1 MRVRK
6 VFNNSVVLG
15 VDDHGTE
22 LVLLGRGVGFHASPG
37 DVVDESLV
45 ERTFVPEG
53 AESVERLAA
62 MVDEIPLEDITV
74 SEEIVR
80 AGREVL
86 GPHVTHRVLIPL
98 ADHISFALRRA
109 RDGAAIEYPLRS
121 EVAYLYPAELAFGR
135 EALRIIER
143 RIGVRLPEV
152 EAVPIALH
160 FVNAQFGGE
169 DTSGT
174 LVMTEVLQDILGI
187 IRDEHGV
194 ELDEQSVD
202 VARFVTHLRFLFVRS
217 RQQQLAAEA
226 GTQPPAVRHPAPAD
240 SDALLVA
247 VRSAKPREYASAVRV
262 GALLSERFDWEVT
275 EQELLY
281 LSLHVSRL
289 TAATAGRDR

>member
-37 DVVDESLV
+37 DVVDETLV

-74 SEEIVR
+74 SEEVVR
-80 AGREVL
+80 AGREAL

-143 RIGVRLPEV
+143 RMGVRLPEV

-160 FVNAQFGGE
+160 FVNAQFGSE

-174 LVMTEVLQDILGI
+174 LAMTEVLHDILRI
-187 IRDEHGV
+187 IRDEHGI

-217 RQQQLAAEA
+217 RQEQLAI
-226 GTQPPAVRHPAPAD
+226 TTPPTVRHPGPAD
-240 SDALLVA
+240 SDALLEA
-247 VRSAKPREYASAVRV
+247 VRSAKPREYASAGRV
-262 GALLSERFDWEVT
+262 AALLSERFDWEVN

-289 TAATAGRDR
+289 TAAAGRDR